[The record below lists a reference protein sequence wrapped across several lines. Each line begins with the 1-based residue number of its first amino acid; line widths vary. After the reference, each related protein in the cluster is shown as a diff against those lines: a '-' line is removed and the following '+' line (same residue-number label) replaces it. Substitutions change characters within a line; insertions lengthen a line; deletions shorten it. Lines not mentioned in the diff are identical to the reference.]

1 MEKYKDY
8 IYFLVLVCIMMF
20 LLQHITPSK
29 QETFVDIDKEIKSL
43 TNTSNKMIKNFRE
56 DATLFSQFCKKIQ
69 NFDDNYSPNSKILQ
83 LDKDLKQ
90 NILDKQKKKQEYL
103 LKEIFDMQ
111 EKIYYDKTEIDNI
124 VKYNTKID
132 AKTKQ
137 YTDILDK
144 AIVNLKQNL
153 NSEIILNVK

>member
-1 MEKYKDY
+1 MENYKDY

-43 TNTSNKMIKNFRE
+43 TNTSNKMLKNFRE

-124 VKYNTKID
+124 VNYNKKID